1 MDIMVERMKALGD
14 PNRFRIV
21 MMLLHR
27 PLCVCELLRVLDI
40 AGGTLSNHLRLLKHA
55 GLISQ
60 KRDGKWI
67 IYSIDEEARGLITLI
82 AQRIMDDSCFQAD
95 RSSIDATDREGCQLI
110 THEGPTSA
118 DNRLDPLYEG

>member
-1 MDIMVERMKALGD
+1 MDTMVERMKALGD

-40 AGGTLSNHLRLLKHA
+40 AGGTLSNHLKLLKHA
-55 GLISQ
+55 GIISQ

-67 IYSIDEEARGLITLI
+67 IYSIDDQARELITLI
-82 AQRIMDDSCFQAD
+82 AHRIEDDSCFKLD
-95 RSSIDATDREGCQLI
+95 RAAIDATDRDGC
-110 THEGPTSA
+110 
-118 DNRLDPLYEG
+118 RLDMNRELP

>member
-1 MDIMVERMKALGD
+1 MIETAIAICYIPHMDTMIERMKALGD

-40 AGGTLSNHLRLLKHA
+40 AGGTLSNHLKLLKHA
-55 GLISQ
+55 GLITQ

-67 IYSIDEEARGLITLI
+67 IYSIDEEARELISLI
-82 AQRIMDDSCFQAD
+82 AQHIDDDTSFQAD
-95 RSSIDATDREGCQLI
+95 RTAIDSTDRDGCQLI
-110 THEGPTSA
+110 P
-118 DNRLDPLYEG
+118 